1 MTLLIVVRN
10 IQNLYKELFSTNVS
24 TSVKCEQSQKP
35 KNKYSTGCWLHHHM
49 LTAMIQ
55 TYLLIYV
62 KSLPYLMVFLPMIG
76 DPLSYPGCFPFS
88 SQDLL
93 CNCRTSLSTSS
104 STGWYFERLSLSW
117 SSRFLFLFQHFLHQR
132 QTIIHSINSMMVEI
146 EMITV
151 RPTEPSIPE
160 NKQI

>member
-1 MTLLIVVRN
+1 
-10 IQNLYKELFSTNVS
+10 
-24 TSVKCEQSQKP
+24 
-35 KNKYSTGCWLHHHM
+35 
-49 LTAMIQ
+49 MIQ
-55 TYLLIYV
+55 IYLLICG

-76 DPLSYPGCFPFS
+76 DPFSYPGGFPFS

-160 NKQI
+160 NIQILKILNIQVYTFLVLYTSKVKKFKNTTIKMS